1 MKATLKKTLRISLIT
16 LGALIVLLTS
26 AIALAINFVF
36 TPEKLTPVVVKAAN
50 QSLHARLDLDAV
62 ELTFFS
68 TFPRF
73 GLKLTDGTLV
83 SKAIRDTLWERP
95 DTLAS
100 FRRAVLVINPIDYLK
115 QQKITLHRLAL
126 DSAKIYAYKHEDGR
140 TNWDILPTD
149 TTAVTPKDTS
159 RTDTARLIR
168 EIDIRRVVLRHASLT
183 FDDRETKIFANLW
196 DVNLGLKAHLEKGH
210 TTLALDWSNKN
221 ILFWQD
227 GELLANHIATRLR
240 RHKNKLSD
248 HKGKTGL
255 AEMANEAVFPLHETE
270 DEMDIDVNA
279 PLTIAETE
287 ANIPVCT
294 VSEAV
299 MYMDLV
305 NEAAIMFRNSANNH
319 ISMVYRRKDGNIG
332 WVEPKADN

>member
-95 DTLAS
+95 DTLTS

-227 GELLANHIATRLR
+227 GELL
-240 RHKNKLSD
+240 
-248 HKGKTGL
+248 
-255 AEMANEAVFPLHETE
+255 P
-270 DEMDIDVNA
+270 
-279 PLTIAETE
+279 
-287 ANIPVCT
+287 
-294 VSEAV
+294 
-299 MYMDLV
+299 
-305 NEAAIMFRNSANNH
+305 
-319 ISMVYRRKDGNIG
+319 
-332 WVEPKADN
+332 

>member
-1 MKATLKKTLRISLIT
+1 MATNETIERNSRRPSPFL
-16 LGALIVLLTS
+16 
-26 AIALAINFVF
+26 F
-36 TPEKLTPVVVKAAN
+36 
-50 QSLHARLDLDAV
+50 
-62 ELTFFS
+62 TFFS

-100 FRRAVLVINPIDYLK
+100 FRKAVLVINPIDYLK

-183 FDDRETKIFANLW
+183 FDDRETPPAC
-196 DVNLGLKAHLEKGH
+196 AP
-210 TTLALDWSNKN
+210 TSN
-221 ILFWQD
+221 W
-227 GELLANHIATRLR
+227 
-240 RHKNKLSD
+240 
-248 HKGKTGL
+248 
-255 AEMANEAVFPLHETE
+255 
-270 DEMDIDVNA
+270 
-279 PLTIAETE
+279 
-287 ANIPVCT
+287 PVPP
-294 VSEAV
+294 V
-299 MYMDLV
+299 
-305 NEAAIMFRNSANNH
+305 
-319 ISMVYRRKDGNIG
+319 
-332 WVEPKADN
+332 P